1 MFALT
6 QVKDIVFF
14 VFGVDL
20 HTIVSAAKDM
30 RSSHGRRSTLSKKD
44 MDLKHT
50 IWARAANDMHRH
62 QNKKR
67 LAFAKPRT
75 VAKIIVAKVA
85 WQCLRAVK
93 DMHRLEKNKKRG
105 LSTLPRGCA

>member
-14 VFGVDL
+14 VFRVDL
-20 HTIVSAAKDM
+20 QTIVSAAKDM

-62 QNKKR
+62 HKKTVS
-67 LAFAKPRT
+67 LCKAKDCC
-75 VAKIIVAKVA
+75 K
-85 WQCLRAVK
+85 
-93 DMHRLEKNKKRG
+93 
-105 LSTLPRGCA
+105 S